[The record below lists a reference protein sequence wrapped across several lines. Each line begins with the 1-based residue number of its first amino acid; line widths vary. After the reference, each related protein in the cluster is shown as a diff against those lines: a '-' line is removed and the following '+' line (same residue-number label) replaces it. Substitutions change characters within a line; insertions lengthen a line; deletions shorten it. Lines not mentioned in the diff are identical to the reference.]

1 MDNCQH
7 DIMQISLIVSVFI
20 LQRNQRFPKQPCPA
34 CDSNP
39 APIDRQSRRLRIGSY
54 SSVALHSQAQTRC
67 TDSTRPDRSRGPPD
81 PEQARSM
88 VMRRGPGTI
97 CIGAASCDEGE
108 TVAQYSHDLPTD
120 QPSPQESPQISA
132 CQKAGTSDDQ
142 GQCHFHSKSN
152 TLCSSRVP
160 LVGTFQSGFLPAL
173 IIHIIRII
181 AGSLG
186 RRAFISPCHAAPRSF
201 SLTPRRSNMSVK
213 Y

>member
-20 LQRNQRFPKQPCPA
+20 LQRNQRFPKQPCPT

-67 TDSTRPDRSRGPPD
+67 TDSTRRDRSRGPPD

-152 TLCSSRVP
+152 TLFFASSSRRHFSIRVLACIDHP
-160 LVGTFQSGFLPAL
+160 YYTDYSWISGTPSTHLPM
-173 IIHIIRII
+173 
-181 AGSLG
+181 
-186 RRAFISPCHAAPRSF
+186 PRG
-201 SLTPRRSNMSVK
+201 T
-213 Y
+213 